1 MTMGQRIAERRKMLG
16 LSQEALGEKMGVSR
30 QAISKW
36 EADGAIPE
44 IDKLIAL
51 SKLFSVSV
59 GWLLG
64 TEQNAE
70 PASEST
76 EPLELTEEQL
86 KMVEEIVKRYQT
98 PKPRTAGLWVVGA
111 VAMCCALVAMVIA
124 LVGWNNA
131 NRQFPNYDAQ
141 LQNLSYDNSY
151 IQSQLSDLRGQLDEL
166 AEGEKLL
173 SEYKTRVTM
182 PVDDASVLDV
192 TFTAVPKVWKNGSS
206 GYLSLR
212 QNGLE
217 CQRIPCTWDGVAFT
231 AQTRLTKYGSGY
243 ESFFVLQREDGTQEQ
258 QNVTDDVLKQLP
270 KGTEVQLDVDG
281 AGWELTG
288 NVLTIRSLTLTARL
302 PALLTENAENVRW
315 KSMKMVLLDGGQ
327 VLQSFDM
334 ESIGENNFELAYPEP
349 EYGGDGT
356 ISQPVEIR
364 PELPEGAL
372 WLSVYDLQLT
382 LPDSEPGTDLRLIIT
397 GEYLNVQAEMD
408 FITLQMQENGY
419 YDVVS
424 P

>member
-1 MTMGQRIAERRKMLG
+1 MTMGQRIAERRKMLS

-64 TEQNAE
+64 TEQTAELVLDAAE
-70 PASEST
+70 PA
-76 EPLELTEEQL
+76 ELTEEQL

-111 VAMCCALVAMVIA
+111 VAMCCALVALVIA

-151 IQSQLSDLRGQLDEL
+151 IQGQLADLRGQLDEL
-166 AEGEKLL
+166 TEGEKLL
-173 SEYKTRVTM
+173 SEYETRVAM
-182 PVDDASVLDV
+182 SPDDVSVLDV
-192 TFTAVPKVWKNGSS
+192 SFVAVPKVWQNGSS

-217 CQRIPCTWDGVAFT
+217 IERIQCSWDGVAFT

-258 QNVTDDVLKQLP
+258 QNVTDDVLAQLP
-270 KGTEVQLDVDG
+270 EGTEVQLDVDG
-281 AGWELTG
+281 AGWELAG

-302 PALLTENAENVRW
+302 PWLLIKNAENVRW
-315 KSMKMVLLDGGQ
+315 ESVKMVLLDGDQ

-334 ESIGENNFELAYPEP
+334 EAIGENNFELAYPEP

-364 PELPEGAL
+364 PDLPEGAL

-382 LPDSEPGTDLRLIIT
+382 LPDRAPGTVLHLNIT
-397 GEYLNVQAEMD
+397 GEYLNVQTEMN
-408 FITLQMQENGY
+408 FITLQMQESGY
-419 YDVVS
+419 YDVVD